1 MPGRGLRFVVFLKVN
16 INYIY
21 NESSGLRRV
30 ISVLVRVLLARRFHS
45 HVGGVT
51 LAPSS
56 VGTRNFSGLENFGS
70 RQGREAGHGCL
81 LRGGKEGQHSAG
93 AGGNCALFKPG
104 SLARVMD
111 PFLLSLLGKRDRSY
125 ISL

>member
-1 MPGRGLRFVVFLKVN
+1 MPVRGLRFVELLKVN

-30 ISVLVRVLLARRFHS
+30 ISVLVRALLARRFQS

-56 VGTRNFSGLENFGS
+56 VGTRNFSGLENFEAAKS
-70 RQGREAGHGCL
+70 R
-81 LRGGKEGQHSAG
+81 
-93 AGGNCALFKPG
+93 
-104 SLARVMD
+104 
-111 PFLLSLLGKRDRSY
+111 
-125 ISL
+125 